1 MTWPVPPS
9 PTAITCGHPGN
20 PAHGLTRGT
29 EFNLN
34 DVVNFTCSS
43 GYVLRGAAR
52 AQCRSSGQWSSPVPT
67 CQGRWPGPRPTHA
80 HTRLSAA
87 AGPGLRRRS
96 SDKPGL
102 SALGTARPGARGP
115 LVTPHVFGILAFELL
130 DRRVYLRSFYCFSI
144 SFLKFV
150 SLNIVT

>member
-96 SDKPGL
+96 PDKPGL
-102 SALGTARPGARGP
+102 SALGTARPRGSR
-115 LVTPHVFGILAFELL
+115 TPRHSS
-130 DRRVYLRSFYCFSI
+130 RVWHLGF
-144 SFLKFV
+144 
-150 SLNIVT
+150 